1 MFKFSSLTLREGCRL
16 NGEKGLDNERGQWES
31 KKWEQ
36 SGELELKLLI
46 GLGFKL
52 GFFPNFH
59 FSVPRSPFSAP
70 CSPLPVPRSSFLV
83 LVTSLPECL

>member
-1 MFKFSSLTLREGCRL
+1 MLKFSSLTLREGCCL
-16 NGEKGLDNERGQWES
+16 NGEKGLENERGEWES

-59 FSVPRSPFSAP
+59 FSVPRSP
-70 CSPLPVPRSSFLV
+70 LPVPRSSFLV

>member
-1 MFKFSSLTLREGCRL
+1 MLKFSSLTLREGCCL
-16 NGEKGLDNERGQWES
+16 NGEKGLENERGEWES

-52 GFFPNFH
+52 GFFSQFPF
-59 FSVPRSPFSAP
+59 FRSVLHAPR
-70 CSPLPVPRSSFLV
+70 SPLPVPRSSFLV